1 MSKTILR
8 DPDVGLNCSETPFR
22 PPKTLGVSDLAICN
36 SCNLVFSSE
45 VAGPKEI
52 VILDKGGLQ
61 LNESPLV
68 QLTYNTTTFGLA
80 AAYIWQNG
88 IHRNFKADKNFDLE
102 MNLYFR
108 DLYKPD
114 SYIAVVIPITID
126 DKKGNPYFSEIAT
139 SRRTITMESLI
150 EKGQPSLIYKGIDLR
165 NRDNSKKQTA
175 PQCQSLTASMNWIV
189 FPSTF
194 ISSAD
199 ANRLRSYRLP
209 ESNTL
214 PAPDHDITLER
225 ARKLCM
231 LIPKITLKSDKK
243 QTPQQTGVYLT
254 RALQCQRIDPEKD
267 VRGDAVYLSGIS
279 DRTLEKELEE
289 ATNLNDPL
297 DAKGKPS
304 IRAKD
309 IENTIAI
316 IVGVILGIV
325 LIALVIYGLYYFAFK
340 RFLENVESLEK
351 AITATP
357 IPCKPPILF

>member
-1 MSKTILR
+1 MSKRILR
-8 DPDVGLNCSETPFR
+8 DPGIGLDCSETPFK

-36 SCNLVFSSE
+36 SCNLMFASE

-52 VILDKGGLQ
+52 VVLAKGGLQ

-80 AAYIWQNG
+80 ATYIWQHG
-88 IHRNFKADKNFDLE
+88 IHRNFKAEKNYDLE

-126 DKKGNPYFSEIAT
+126 DAKARPYFSEIGTA
-139 SRRTITMESLI
+139 RRTITMETLI
-150 EKGQPSLIYKGIDLR
+150 EKGQPVLMYKGIDLR
-165 NRDNSKKQTA
+165 GRDNSKKQTA
-175 PQCQSLTASMNWIV
+175 PQCQSLTASMTWIV
-189 FPSTF
+189 LSSTF

-199 ANRLRSYRLP
+199 ANKLRSYRLP
-209 ESNTL
+209 ESNTN

-231 LIPKITLKSDKK
+231 MIPNITLKSDQK
-243 QTPQQTGVYLT
+243 QKPQEAGVYLT

-267 VRGDAVYLSGIS
+267 VRGNAVYLSGIT

-304 IRAKD
+304 VRAKD
-309 IENTIAI
+309 IENTLALV
-316 IVGVILGIV
+316 VGVIVGIV
-325 LIALVIYGLYYFAFK
+325 LICLVIYGLYHFAFR
-340 RFLENVESLEK
+340 RFLENIESMEK
-351 AITATP
+351 AILAKP
-357 IPCKPPILF
+357 VPCKPPILF